1 MRSASI
7 ALATLAAFA
16 LAAPGH
22 ASPPPDWSHVAD
34 VDTIQ
39 IQLTDAEGAKVDRT
53 IWLVVH
59 GGQGYIRAGGGSG
72 WDANVDA
79 VPDVTV
85 RIGEV
90 SYELRAMRIPEGPL
104 YEAVMTSM
112 RKKYGMQDVLLSPI
126 RFFGGAPR
134 ILRLDARAGMPL
146 P

>member
-7 ALATLAAFA
+7 TLATLAAFA

-39 IQLTDAEGAKVDRT
+39 IQLTDADGAKVDRT

-79 VPDVTV
+79 APDVTV
-85 RIGEV
+85 QIGEV
-90 SYELRAMRIPEGPL
+90 SYGLRATRIPEGTL
-104 YEAVMTSM
+104 YDAVMTGM
-112 RKKYGMQDVLLSPI
+112 REKYGIQDLLLSPI
-126 RFFGGAPR
+126 RFLGGTPR
-134 ILRLDARAGMPL
+134 ILRLDPRPGL
-146 P
+146 